1 MNYFPHFSRYHYS
14 SISGNFVK
22 VMNEFEKSILSNLGL
37 RLKYYRKLKGYS
49 NYEHLAYDLGI
60 SRSQYG
66 KYENGGNIKF
76 TTLCKILKQLDIS
89 LEEFF
94 KDGFKN

>member
-1 MNYFPHFSRYHYS
+1 
-14 SISGNFVK
+14 
-22 VMNEFEKSILSNLGL
+22 MNEESKRLNQLGARL
-37 RLKYYRKLKGYS
+37 RYYRKLKGYT

-76 TTLCKILKQLDIS
+76 STLCKILSFLNVS
-89 LEEFF
+89 LKEFF
-94 KDGFKN
+94 SDGFEEEKI

>member
-1 MNYFPHFSRYHYS
+1 M
-14 SISGNFVK
+14 K
-22 VMNEFEKSILSNLGL
+22 NLEEQKL
-37 RLKYYRKLKGYS
+37 RELGERLRYYRKLKGYT
-49 NYEHLAYDLGI
+49 NYEHLAYDLGV

-76 TTLCKILKQLDIS
+76 STLCKILNHLDVR

-94 KDGFKN
+94 KDGFQ

>member
-1 MNYFPHFSRYHYS
+1 MES
-14 SISGNFVK
+14 
-22 VMNEFEKSILSNLGL
+22 FEKDKLDQLGT

-76 TTLCKILKQLDIS
+76 TTLCKILQHLEIS
-89 LEEFF
+89 LDEFF
-94 KDGFKN
+94 KDGFSN

>member
-1 MNYFPHFSRYHYS
+1 MESLEEYKLNQ
-14 SISGNFVK
+14 
-22 VMNEFEKSILSNLGL
+22 LGS
-37 RLKYYRKLKGYS
+37 RLKHFRKLRGYT

-76 TTLCKILKQLDIS
+76 STLIRILDHLNIS
-89 LEEFF
+89 LKEFF
-94 KDGFKN
+94 EEGF

>member
-1 MNYFPHFSRYHYS
+1 M
-14 SISGNFVK
+14 K
-22 VMNEFEKSILSNLGL
+22 NLEEQKL
-37 RLKYYRKLKGYS
+37 RELGERLRYYRKLKGYT
-49 NYEHLAYDLGI
+49 NYEHLAYDLGV

-76 TTLCKILKQLDIS
+76 STLCKILDHLDVR

-94 KDGFKN
+94 KDGFQ

>member
-1 MNYFPHFSRYHYS
+1 
-14 SISGNFVK
+14 
-22 VMNEFEKSILSNLGL
+22 MNEESKHLDQLGNRL
-37 RLKYYRKLKGYS
+37 RYYRKLKGYT

-76 TTLCKILKQLDIS
+76 STLCKILSFLDVS
-89 LEEFF
+89 LKEFF
-94 KDGFKN
+94 SDGFEEEKI

>member
-1 MNYFPHFSRYHYS
+1 MES
-14 SISGNFVK
+14 
-22 VMNEFEKSILSNLGL
+22 FEKDKLDQLGT
-37 RLKYYRKLKGYS
+37 RLKYYRKLKGYT

-76 TTLCKILKQLDIS
+76 TTLCKILQHLEIS
-89 LEEFF
+89 LYEFF
-94 KDGFKN
+94 KDGFCN

>member
-1 MNYFPHFSRYHYS
+1 MDA
-14 SISGNFVK
+14 
-22 VMNEFEKSILSNLGL
+22 FEKDRLNQLGS

-49 NYEHLAYDLGI
+49 NYEHLAYDLGV

-76 TTLCKILKQLDIS
+76 TTLCKILEHLNIS

-94 KDGFKN
+94 KEGFSE

>member
-1 MNYFPHFSRYHYS
+1 MHKESTKLNQL
-14 SISGNFVK
+14 GNR
-22 VMNEFEKSILSNLGL
+22 L
-37 RLKYYRKLKGYS
+37 RYYRKLKGYS

-76 TTLCKILKQLDIS
+76 NTLFKILNFLNVT
-89 LEEFF
+89 LNEFF
-94 KDGFKN
+94 SE

>member
-1 MNYFPHFSRYHYS
+1 MES
-14 SISGNFVK
+14 
-22 VMNEFEKSILSNLGL
+22 FEKDKLNQLGTRL
-37 RLKYYRKLKGYS
+37 RYFRKLKGYS

-76 TTLCKILKQLDIS
+76 TTLCKILDHLS
-89 LEEFF
+89 VSFEEFF
-94 KDGFKN
+94 KDGFK

>member
-1 MNYFPHFSRYHYS
+1 MES
-14 SISGNFVK
+14 
-22 VMNEFEKSILSNLGL
+22 FEKDKLNQLGS

-76 TTLCKILKQLDIS
+76 TTLCKILQHLEIS
-89 LEEFF
+89 LKDFF
-94 KDGFKN
+94 EDGF

>member
-1 MNYFPHFSRYHYS
+1 
-14 SISGNFVK
+14 
-22 VMNEFEKSILSNLGL
+22 MNEESKRLNQLGTRL
-37 RLKYYRKLKGYS
+37 RYYRKHKGYS

-76 TTLCKILKQLDIS
+76 TTLCKILDFLNVS
-89 LEEFF
+89 LKEFF
-94 KDGFKN
+94 SDGFD

>member
-1 MNYFPHFSRYHYS
+1 MDD
-14 SISGNFVK
+14 I
-22 VMNEFEKSILSNLGL
+22 EKDKLNQLGL
-37 RLKYYRKLKGYS
+37 RLKYFRKQKGYS

-76 TTLCKILKQLDIS
+76 TTLCKILDHLGIS

-94 KDGFKN
+94 KDGFK

>member
-1 MNYFPHFSRYHYS
+1 MET
-14 SISGNFVK
+14 I
-22 VMNEFEKSILSNLGL
+22 EKDMLNKLGK
-37 RLKYYRKLKGYS
+37 RLKYFRKSKGYS
-49 NYEHLAYDLGI
+49 NYEHLAYDLGV

-76 TTLCKILKQLDIS
+76 TTLCKILNHLDIS

-94 KDGFKN
+94 KDGFAN

>member
-1 MNYFPHFSRYHYS
+1 MSNSQNKELKAL
-14 SISGNFVK
+14 GN
-22 VMNEFEKSILSNLGL
+22 

-49 NYEHLAYDLGI
+49 NYEHFAYDLGI

-76 TTLCKILKQLDIS
+76 TTLCKILDFLNVS
-89 LEEFF
+89 LKEFF
-94 KDGFKN
+94 SDGFDEKEI

>member
-1 MNYFPHFSRYHYS
+1 MKDLEENKLAQL
-14 SISGNFVK
+14 GNR
-22 VMNEFEKSILSNLGL
+22 L
-37 RLKYYRKLKGYS
+37 RYYRKQGGYS
-49 NYEHLAYDLGI
+49 NYEHLAYDVGI

-76 TTLCKILKQLDIS
+76 TTLCKILNHLNVS

-94 KDGFKN
+94 SDGFNN

>member
-1 MNYFPHFSRYHYS
+1 MNQESKHLNQL
-14 SISGNFVK
+14 GNR
-22 VMNEFEKSILSNLGL
+22 L
-37 RLKYYRKLKGYS
+37 RYYRKLKGYS

-76 TTLCKILKQLDIS
+76 STLCKILDFLNVS
-89 LEEFF
+89 LNEFF
-94 KDGFKN
+94 SDGFD

>member
-1 MNYFPHFSRYHYS
+1 MSDLQEIKLKQLGKRLRYFR
-14 SISGNFVK
+14 
-22 VMNEFEKSILSNLGL
+22 KS
-37 RLKYYRKLKGYS
+37 KGYS
-49 NYEHLAYDLGI
+49 NYEHLAYDIGI

-76 TTLCKILKQLDIS
+76 TTLCKILDHLNVS

-94 KDGFKN
+94 KDGFK